1 MWAVVSV
8 ILIKL
13 QSVESIEGSDC
24 VYASSMDTYN
34 ICLCQEKTITHDAAA
49 AAASDAHTSFCYKSE
64 SASTTTTEGWQKGGD
79 RDVSL
84 SLSLSLSAC
93 ALDKV

>member
-24 VYASSMDTYN
+24 VYAPSMDTYN
-34 ICLCQEKTITHDAAA
+34 ICLCQEKTITHDA

-79 RDVSL
+79 RDVFL